1 LKAGPT
7 PVRTALQVALLTAL
21 AALWFVPLRPEL
33 PSGQLDSN
41 WRLGLSLACEQGLA
55 FGQQIVFTFGPLGCL
70 VTWQYWP
77 STYLPSVAF
86 WLGIAAIAG
95 WLVFDAMENLGER
108 MRALLALLL
117 LGLTVD
123 SALLVLPLAFVLH
136 GARTRSMT
144 PVAWLACLALG
155 PLALTKFTLLPLCVL
170 ALAAGLAVRDV
181 RATTRLVG
189 LVVACVG
196 ALVALLAAGQ
206 PLDALL
212 SYLFASLEITRH
224 YPDAMH
230 LPAEGGRLERIGL
243 ALGAS
248 LAAGATVAGFLAV
261 QPVVRSDRNTIAK
274 VAMALFVVGTLAV
287 VFRHGTT
294 RGDAEHV
301 FPALVSMMAF
311 LLLWFPRPEQPQR
324 PWALAAVL
332 SLLVLAFQLH
342 VAAGMNIPGGS
353 IPGRVQLST
362 AGVSRFLD
370 GSLRRSLDDGIED
383 LRGRIRAQ
391 VGPSY
396 PLDTS
401 VDVLSYDQHLVLVGD
416 PGSWRPRPVFQSYQA
431 YSAGLAMRNARFLRS
446 DHAPQTLLVAA
457 QTIDRRLPTLD
468 DAASWEIMRTHYRVA
483 GRLNSGHLILDRR
496 KESLDAPGKPENA
509 VIVEGQDWTTIP
521 AAAGPGLY
529 ASIRCERSVFER
541 LVSAVWKP
549 PSRFLEVRL
558 SSGVVRRFRLVGPA
572 AEAGFLLSPLVLE
585 TESLRRWLEGADV
598 PLRPLAVR
606 VVDNRGR
613 PLAARFVFGPYPY
626 PRQ

>member
-1 LKAGPT
+1 MKAGPT

-21 AALWFVPLRPEL
+21 AALWLVPLRPEL
-33 PSGQLDSN
+33 PTGQLDSN

-95 WLVFDAMENLGER
+95 WLVFGAMENLGER

-181 RATTRLVG
+181 RASTRVTG

-196 ALVALLAAGQ
+196 ALVALLTAGQ

-212 SYLFASLEITRH
+212 SYLSASIEITRH

-230 LPAEGGRLERIGL
+230 LPGEALWPEHTDL

-248 LAAGATVAGFLAV
+248 LAAGVAVAAFLAI
-261 QPVVRSDRNTIAK
+261 QPVATSGRHTIAK
-274 VAMALFVVGTLAV
+274 AAMALFIVGTLAV

-294 RGDAEHV
+294 RGDAAHL
-301 FPALVSMMAF
+301 FPAFVSVMAI
-311 LLLWFPRPEQPQR
+311 LLLWFPRPEQPAR

-332 SLLVLAFQLH
+332 SLLVLASELH
-342 VAAGMNIPGGS
+342 VDAGLNIPGGS
-353 IPGRVQLST
+353 IPARVHLSVEG
-362 AGVSRFLD
+362 ASRFVD
-370 GSLRRSLDDGIED
+370 GTLGRSLDEGIED
-383 LRGRIRAQ
+383 LRARTRAQ
-391 VGPSY
+391 AGPSY
-396 PLDTS
+396 PLATS
-401 VDVLSYDQHLVLVGD
+401 LDVFSYDQHLVLVGD

-446 DHAPQTLLVAA
+446 DRAPQTLLVAA

-468 DAASWEIMRTHYRVA
+468 DAALWEVMRTHYRVA
-483 GRLNSGHLILDRR
+483 GRLDSGHLILDRR
-496 KESLDAPGKPENA
+496 NESLDAPGNPESA
-509 VIVEGQDWTTIP
+509 MTVEGQDWTTIP

-529 ASIRCERSVFER
+529 ASIRCERSFFER
-541 LVSAVWKP
+541 LVSAVWNP
-549 PSRFLEVRL
+549 PSRFLEVQL
-558 SSGVVRRFRLVGPA
+558 SSRVVRRFRLVEPA
-572 AEAGFLLSPLVLE
+572 AQAGFLLSPLLLE
-585 TESLRRWLEGADV
+585 TEDLRRWLDDDDV

-613 PLAARFVFGPYPY
+613 PVAANYVFGPYPY